1 MLLDRLILPSPLL
14 KIISVAAAMQRIF
27 QERREQKRQVKKHVL
42 FNSRPLYACYGS
54 IASLKDSVLPSH
66 AKKKTQSVL

>member
-14 KIISVAAAMQRIF
+14 KIISVATAMQRIF

-42 FNSRPLYACYGS
+42 FNSRPLRPEMAPLV
-54 IASLKDSVLPSH
+54 APLKGTCLRARRSARS
-66 AKKKTQSVL
+66 

>member
-14 KIISVAAAMQRIF
+14 KIISVATAMQRIF

-42 FNSRPLYACYGS
+42 FNSRPLAR
-54 IASLKDSVLPSH
+54 L
-66 AKKKTQSVL
+66 

>member
-14 KIISVAAAMQRIF
+14 KIISVATAMQRIF

-42 FNSRPLYACYGS
+42 FNSRPLVVKTA
-54 IASLKDSVLPSH
+54 
-66 AKKKTQSVL
+66 AKQP